1 MDSKS
6 MTRKEFVTLTFTLL
20 GGAAAA
26 SACSSSSNNNG
37 TGGTNGAGGSL
48 GSGGT
53 NGNNSCSETQTA
65 DITMH
70 MHTFSVPGSDLNA
83 TTDQMITTSQPM
95 PIGGATI
102 SAHTHII
109 TLTTAMLAMLKAG
122 SQVTVTSDMEGSPT
136 HSHTYMVT
144 CGSATGDGG
153 TNGAAGSTGAGG
165 STGAAG
171 VSGAAGHY

>member
-1 MDSKS
+1 MDTKS

-20 GGAAAA
+20 GGAATAA
-26 SACSSSSNNNG
+26 ACSSSNNSTG
-37 TGGTNGAGGSL
+37 TGGTNGA
-48 GSGGT
+48 SGGT
-53 NGNNSCSETQTA
+53 CSETQAA
-65 DITMH
+65 DSTMH

-165 STGAAG
+165 GTGAAG
-171 VSGAAGHY
+171 VSGVAGHY